1 MPHPLPCDGTH
12 LTPPIAPLSQ
22 AVINR
27 QGIAAMC
34 LAMAF
39 FLTNDALVKMASV
52 QIGIFQSLFLRG
64 ALASLI
70 LSVAAWRMGA
80 FRLGPGWR
88 HPTVLW
94 RAGIDAV
101 ASMVYM
107 AGLVELPLANATAIN
122 LAVPFF
128 ITLLAVWVLR
138 ERVDALRWSLIISGF
153 IGVLLVVQPQIDGF
167 NGHAWLCVLGTFLHA
182 VRDLITRRIPA
193 GIPSALITQTNA
205 IAAMALGG
213 VLCLGQTWQPVD
225 GMAAMSLGLAALC
238 LCMAYSLMVRATRQ
252 SDLSVVAPFRY
263 TGLLYALIAGYWVWG
278 EIPNTWAWCGI
289 ILLVASGLV
298 MLRRERVRTA
308 E

>member
-1 MPHPLPCDGTH
+1 
-12 LTPPIAPLSQ
+12 
-22 AVINR
+22 
-27 QGIAAMC
+27 MC

-70 LSVAAWRMGA
+70 LSVVAWRMGA

-107 AGLVELPLANATAIN
+107 AGLVQLPLANATAIN
-122 LAVPFF
+122 LAAPFF
-128 ITLLAVWVLR
+128 ITVLAVGVLH
-138 ERVDALRWSLIISGF
+138 ERVDALRWGLIVSGF
-153 IGVLLVVQPQIDGF
+153 VGVLLVVQPQIDGF

-289 ILLVASGLV
+289 TLLVTSGLV
-298 MLRRERVRTA
+298 ILRRERVRPA
-308 E
+308 Q

>member
-1 MPHPLPCDGTH
+1 MPHPLPCDGPH
-12 LTPPIAPLSQ
+12 LPTQPAPLSQ

-39 FLTNDALVKMASV
+39 FLINDALVKMASV

-70 LSVAAWRMGA
+70 LSVVAWRMGA
-80 FRLGPGWR
+80 FRLRPGWC

-101 ASMVYM
+101 ASLVYM
-107 AGLVELPLANATAIN
+107 AGLVQLPLANATAIN
-122 LAVPFF
+122 LAAPFF
-128 ITLLAVWVLR
+128 ITVLAVGVLH
-138 ERVDALRWSLIISGF
+138 ERVDALRWGLIVSGF
-153 IGVLLVVQPQIDGF
+153 VGVLLVVQPQIDGF

-193 GIPSALITQTNA
+193 GIPSALVTQTNA
-205 IAAMALGG
+205 VAAMALGG
-213 VLCLGQTWQPVD
+213 VMCLGQPWQPVT
-225 GMAAMSLGLAALC
+225 GQPALYLGLAALC

-252 SDLSVVAPFRY
+252 SELSVVAPFRY
-263 TGLLYALIAGYWVWG
+263 TGLLYALIAGYWLWG
-278 EIPNTWAWCGI
+278 EIPNAWAWSGI
-289 ILLVASGLV
+289 ALLVTSGLV
-298 MLRRERVRTA
+298 MLQRERVRA
-308 E
+308 PA

>member
-1 MPHPLPCDGTH
+1 MPHPLPCDGHH
-12 LTPPIAPLSQ
+12 LPTQPAPLSQ

-225 GMAAMSLGLAALC
+225 GMAAVSLGLAALC

-298 MLRRERVRTA
+298 MLRRERV
-308 E
+308 